1 MEVNHNKIFKYY
13 QQGIY
18 PSVEKIYAIGD
29 IHGDFNA
36 LTLCLKKANLI
47 DNNYHWCGGKAH
59 VVQVGDILDR
69 KIRDVEYSDED
80 SEFKIISL
88 ICNLQLESYVAGG
101 GFHPVIGNH
110 EIMNVLGIFDYVS
123 PLGMK
128 HFKDCNGR
136 LNYFRVGGVFCKY
149 LACGW
154 NPIVKIGDFIFCHGG
169 INTTIANKYSIQD
182 INYIMR
188 DTLYGNSNH
197 IQQKYF
203 AELFLMN
210 DSILW
215 NRDYSCELS
224 KSIENI
230 KLKNLNCVLN
240 KYNGSY
246 LIVGHTPQE
255 NGIKNRFNGKVFC
268 VDTGMSEAFG
278 KKNNKNERI
287 HYLEIIS
294 NKVENKIVIY

>member
-18 PSVEKIYAIGD
+18 PSVERIYAIGD

-101 GFHPVIGNH
+101 GFHPIIGNH
-110 EIMNVLGIFDYVS
+110 EIMNILGIFDYVS

-128 HFKDCNGR
+128 HFKDINGR
-136 LNYFRVGGVFCKY
+136 LEYFKVGGIFCKY

-154 NPIVKIGDFIFCHGG
+154 NPIIKIGDFIFCHGG
-169 INTTIANKYSIQD
+169 INTNIVDKYSIQD

-197 IQQKYF
+197 IRQKYF
-203 AELFLMN
+203 EQLFLSN
-210 DSILW
+210 NSILW
-215 NRDYSCELS
+215 NRDYSSDLS
-224 KSIENI
+224 KSIENV
-230 KLKNLNCVLN
+230 KFKNLNYVLN
-240 KYNGSY
+240 KYNASY
-246 LIVGHTPQE
+246 LIIGHTPQE

-294 NKVENKIVIY
+294 NKIENKIVIY

>member
-18 PSVEKIYAIGD
+18 PSVEKVYAIGD

-36 LTLCLKKANLI
+36 LILCLKKANLI
-47 DNNYHWCGGKAH
+47 DTNFHWCGGKAH

-69 KIRDVEYSDED
+69 KIRDVEYTDED

-110 EIMNVLGIFDYVS
+110 EIMNILGIFDYVS

-128 HFKDCNGR
+128 HFKDRNGR
-136 LNYFRVGGVFCKY
+136 LEYFKIGGIFCKY

-169 INTTIANKYSIQD
+169 INTTIADKYSIKE

-188 DTLYGNSNH
+188 DTLYGNTNH

-203 AELFLMN
+203 EQLFLRN

-215 NRDYSCELS
+215 NRDYSSDLS
-224 KSIENI
+224 KSAESI
-230 KLKNLNCVLN
+230 KLKNLNYVLN
-240 KYNGSY
+240 KYNASY
-246 LIVGHTPQE
+246 LILGHTPQE
-255 NGIKNRFNGKVFC
+255 NGIKSRFNGKVFC

-278 KKNNKNERI
+278 KKNNKSERI
-287 HYLEIIS
+287 HHLEIIS

>member
-36 LTLCLKKANLI
+36 FILCLRKANLI
-47 DNNYHWCGGKAH
+47 DTNFHWCGGKAH

-69 KIRDVEYSDED
+69 KIRDVEYTDED

-88 ICNLQLESYVAGG
+88 ICNLQLESYIVGG
-101 GFHPVIGNH
+101 GFHPIIGNH
-110 EIMNVLGIFDYVS
+110 EIMNILGIFDYVS

-128 HFKDCNGR
+128 HFKDINGR
-136 LNYFRVGGVFCKY
+136 LEYFKIGGVFCKY

-169 INTTIANKYSIQD
+169 ITKNISDKYSIEN

-188 DTLYGNSNH
+188 DTLYGNLNH

-203 AELFLMN
+203 EQLFF
-210 DSILW
+210 
-215 NRDYSCELS
+215 R
-224 KSIENI
+224 
-230 KLKNLNCVLN
+230 KLLHYKISQNLAKN
-240 KYNGSY
+240 
-246 LIVGHTPQE
+246 
-255 NGIKNRFNGKVFC
+255 
-268 VDTGMSEAFG
+268 
-278 KKNNKNERI
+278 
-287 HYLEIIS
+287 
-294 NKVENKIVIY
+294 